1 MPQGSVIGSP
11 IWNILYD
18 GLLRQPLPHGVSIV
32 AYADDIALI
41 IVGKTIED
49 VQYLGD
55 TAIEVVGNWR
65 SAHGLSLAAEKT
77 EAVLIARTKKRV
89 YATFTV
95 NDEKINTKDT
105 MKYQGVTTDAWMSF
119 KDHLRNAGLKA
130 SKVGCKV
137 ASCIGGIFRNSVR

>member
-1 MPQGSVIGSP
+1 M
-11 IWNILYD
+11 
-18 GLLRQPLPHGVSIV
+18 LRQPVPHGVLIV

-41 IVGKTIED
+41 IVEKTIED

-55 TAIEVVGNWR
+55 MAIEVTGNWL
-65 SAHGLSLAAEKT
+65 SDHGLSLAAEKT

-95 NDEKINTKDT
+95 NDEKIKTKDT
-105 MKYQGVTTDAWMSF
+105 MKYLGVTIDARMSF

-130 SKVGCKV
+130 SKVARALAGDMPNM
-137 ASCIGGIFRNSVR
+137 GEPEQP